1 MKKVHT
7 QKHRKA
13 FICSPF
19 RPRGATAR
27 QKAEDL
33 RHNRQ
38 LARLACGYA
47 VSRGYMPLAPHL
59 FFPEF
64 LSEDVPGEREAG
76 IQFGLDWLSGCDE
89 LWVIGNRITE
99 GMKREIAV
107 AEELGIPVSH
117 HIPCLPM
124 EGRMLDEFF
133 GWKTP
138 RPDPGYE
145 EDDWN
150 PNEDDEESTFILCKN
165 LSYR

>member
-1 MKKVHT
+1 MKKVHI
-7 QKHRKA
+7 QKHRKV

-19 RPRGATAR
+19 RPRGVTAR

-64 LSEDVPGEREAG
+64 LSEDMPEER
-76 IQFGLDWLSGCDE
+76 DE
-89 LWVIGNRITE
+89 IWVIGNRITE

-107 AEELGIPVSH
+107 AEELGIPVSR
-117 HIPCLPM
+117 HIPCMPM
-124 EGRMLDEFF
+124 EGHMLDEFF
-133 GWKTP
+133 GWRTP
-138 RPDPGYE
+138 HQDPGYE
-145 EDDWN
+145 EDVWN
-150 PNEDDEESTFILCKN
+150 PDEDDEEEGLI
-165 LSYR
+165 YDGD

>member
-1 MKKVHT
+1 MKKVYI
-7 QKHRKA
+7 QKHRKV

-19 RPRGATAR
+19 RPRGVTAR

-64 LSEDVPGEREAG
+64 LSEDMPEEREAG
-76 IQFGLDWLSGCDE
+76 IQFGMEWLLGCDE

-99 GMKREIAV
+99 GMNREIAM

-117 HIPCLPM
+117 HVPCLPM

-133 GWKTP
+133 GWKAL

-145 EDDWN
+145 EDYWN
-150 PNEDDEESTFILCKN
+150 PNEDDEEEGLI
-165 LSYR
+165 YDGD

>member
-1 MKKVHT
+1 MEKVRIL
-7 QKHRKA
+7 KHRKV

-19 RPRGATAR
+19 RPRGDTAG

-38 LARLACGYA
+38 LAQLGCGYA
-47 VSRGYMPLAPHL
+47 VKLGYLPMAPHL

-64 LSEDVPGEREAG
+64 LSEDKQEEREAG
-76 IQFGLDWLSGCDE
+76 IQFGLEWLSGCDE

-107 AEELGIPVSH
+107 AEELGIPVKH
-117 HIPCLPM
+117 HIPVLVL
-124 EGRMLDEFF
+124 EGELLDEFF
-133 GWKTP
+133 GWKD
-138 RPDPGYE
+138 RQYDFGYE

-150 PNEDDEESTFILCKN
+150 PDDDDEEEGLI
-165 LSYR
+165 YDGD